1 MKKNIVL
8 LTGTREKA
16 HRKDCSPV
24 DNCHTRRTGSPS
36 TGEFSQGENTN
47 KNTQEMLCHLEPEI
61 PESGQA
67 EKCISQNYITK
78 VYIVFFFFVIQAC
91 NGS

>member
-24 DNCHTRRTGSPS
+24 DNCHAKRTGSPS
-36 TGEFSQGENTN
+36 TGEKPSEFYIIIFLNKLKIVENTSP
-47 KNTQEMLCHLEPEI
+47 KIKGLWLRLWGPSEI
-61 PESGQA
+61 HGPLL
-67 EKCISQNYITK
+67 
-78 VYIVFFFFVIQAC
+78 
-91 NGS
+91 GSLGPGLMYRH